1 SRADTLDIVG
11 MPPRKDR
18 DLAAIWVGLAS
29 ETNSPLGT
37 SNLRVIN
44 AEAISG
50 RIQDLKVQAEK
61 GVAVARY
68 ALGYCYFYG
77 IGVPQDFAEGL
88 KLARKAAE
96 QGDSAAAYALGN
108 TYLDGKF
115 APKDETEGVK
125 WLRKS
130 AALGLP
136 QGQVSLGECY
146 A

>member
-1 SRADTLDIVG
+1 MNGSPNRPALDCSMRSRLHVRRFRLAGSEADHRHATQRRMNKLLTFVRAWAVLLSRADTLDIVG

-37 SNLRVIN
+37 SNLSVIN

-68 ALGYCYFYG
+68 ALGYCYF
-77 IGVPQDFAEGL
+77 
-88 KLARKAAE
+88 
-96 QGDSAAAYALGN
+96 
-108 TYLDGKF
+108 
-115 APKDETEGVK
+115 
-125 WLRKS
+125 
-130 AALGLP
+130 
-136 QGQVSLGECY
+136 
-146 A
+146 